1 MLHRCTTRRA
11 LSDGHFS
18 TSSFLMRPV
27 VTGAD
32 KAIKMLDTTHEVTES
47 DALKLSMAQ
56 IDDANELA
64 WQLRDFGLM
73 FDPEFADEVRRGC
86 AGNGEHSRLLRAI
99 VGDPDEPET
108 EPFVTSGPVGPPMPA
123 AAYRGH
129 PISRRELM
137 KANPFIRPK
146 AVELALSP
154 AQLQK
159 KRSAVLTDEVA
170 QLYNCLAFAMRE
182 YGVVMNGHMTIAWE
196 LLGVRDHRK
205 AVKVLTEFNARA
217 ANWLGVDATGRR
229 RKNVRSGTW
238 GGSESYCYAYVHE
251 HASTQ
256 GFHVHQLLSVG
267 DGKAK
272 AFAEWAVLCLAT
284 LAGATSAPA
293 EAVVFTPGTKRD
305 GFAPYLPRFKKN
317 ELERGWVW
325 FRYLAKNLSPHEFK
339 QVGEQCARQREIFR
353 IRPLFIEP
361 QPVACT
367 KLFGC
372 SQSISAGAQRRAGF
386 VSKFDRGDWSA
397 LYSGSE
403 LEEYRRWSRQREQQQ
418 EVEAVLG
425 GLNI

>member
-1 MLHRCTTRRA
+1 
-11 LSDGHFS
+11 
-18 TSSFLMRPV
+18 
-27 VTGAD
+27 
-32 KAIKMLDTTHEVTES
+32 MLDKIPEVTES

-56 IDDANELA
+56 ISDADELA

-73 FDPEFADEVRRGC
+73 FDPDFTDEVRRGC
-86 AGNGEHSRLLRAI
+86 AGNGEHSQLLRAS
-99 VGDPDEPET
+99 VGDPEEPEI
-108 EPFVTSGPVGPPMPA
+108 EPSVAPGPVGPPMPA
-123 AAYRGH
+123 EAYRGH
-129 PISRRELM
+129 PMSRRELM
-137 KANPFIRPK
+137 KANPFMRPK
-146 AVELALSP
+146 AVELASSP
-154 AQLQK
+154 ARLPK
-159 KRSAVLTDEVA
+159 KRSAVLTDEAA

-182 YGVVMNGHMTIAWE
+182 YGVVMNGHMTITWG
-196 LLGVRDHRK
+196 LLGLRDHRG
-205 AVKVLTEFNARA
+205 AVRVLTEFNARA
-217 ANWLGVDATGRR
+217 ANWLGVDATGRK
-229 RKNVRSGTW
+229 RKNTRSDTW
-238 GGSESYCYAYVHE
+238 GEGETYCYAYVHE
-251 HASTQ
+251 HASTH
-256 GFHVHQLLSVG
+256 GFHAHQLFRVG

-272 AFAEWAVLCLAT
+272 AFAEWAVVCLAT
-284 LAGATSAPA
+284 LAGATNAPA

-325 FRYLAKNLSPHEFK
+325 FRYLVKYLSPHEFK
-339 QVGEQCARQREIFR
+339 QVGELCARQREIFR

-372 SQSISAGAQRRAGF
+372 SQNISAGAQRRAGF

-403 LEEYRRWSRQREQQQ
+403 LEEYRHWSREREQQQ